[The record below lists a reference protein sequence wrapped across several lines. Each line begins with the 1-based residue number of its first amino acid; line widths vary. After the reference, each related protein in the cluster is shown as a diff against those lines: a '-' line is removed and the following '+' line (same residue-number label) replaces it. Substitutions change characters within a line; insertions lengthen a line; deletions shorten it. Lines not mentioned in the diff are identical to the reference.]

1 MHWHSRISRFPNGQP
16 GKKLPWLPKTQ
27 KLCFGARSILG
38 AKTSTTGKGYAGQ
51 CNCRPHRAFLA
62 REDDVAKAKPG
73 AARFLPKA
81 KMPPKYLES

>member
-38 AKTSTTGKGYAGQ
+38 AKTSTMGKG
-51 CNCRPHRAFLA
+51 A
-62 REDDVAKAKPG
+62 RYSESEIRSSPVFAKGKNASKIFRILIPT
-73 AARFLPKA
+73 FIFMLFCVK
-81 KMPPKYLES
+81 

>member
-27 KLCFGARSILG
+27 MCFGARSILG
-38 AKTSTTGKGYAGQ
+38 AKTSTM
-51 CNCRPHRAFLA
+51 
-62 REDDVAKAKPG
+62 
-73 AARFLPKA
+73 PKA

>member
-38 AKTSTTGKGYAGQ
+38 AKTSTM
-51 CNCRPHRAFLA
+51 
-62 REDDVAKAKPG
+62 
-73 AARFLPKA
+73 PKA